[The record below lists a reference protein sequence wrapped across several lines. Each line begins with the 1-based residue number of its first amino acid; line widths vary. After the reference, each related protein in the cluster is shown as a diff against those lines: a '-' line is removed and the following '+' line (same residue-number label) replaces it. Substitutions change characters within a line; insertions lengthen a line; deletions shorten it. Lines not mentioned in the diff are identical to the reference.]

1 MKPSQLNP
9 RAVITNPLALVL
21 GYAVFGALW
30 ILLSDR
36 AVEWLLHDPALV
48 AIANTLKGWAFI
60 ALTSLL
66 LYMMMRNWMGPA
78 GDPPAPVSRH
88 SLWPPVTL
96 ACVVI
101 AGLTAVAIGYNFS
114 RHKQTEVARLQSIA
128 DLKAWQ
134 IKAWL
139 EERQGDVAF
148 LQSSRLLTE
157 LYRNWRERGD
167 SASRDRLLERFG
179 QFGMSKGYEKVV
191 LLDEQGEPLRGSSGQ
206 TPGVAPELLN
216 DARQAVASG
225 ESPLIVSL
233 GTANGELDLNFA
245 ASLPVPGGGPSPII
259 ILNVNPAG
267 YLTPL
272 LQKWPVPS
280 SSAETLLFRRRGD
293 QVLYLNRLRHEPDA
307 QGLLRLPIAT
317 KSLLAAQV
325 LRGEIKPGSA
335 FEGLD
340 YRGVPAVGA
349 VRAIPGTDWFLLAKL
364 DRGEIFAQA
373 WRDFLWIVLAGL
385 LAIFTTIAGA
395 MILRQRWYMVEIRRE
410 HQIQTEKLR
419 ALQTL
424 AALAKGTADVMFIKD
439 MHGRYLLFNRA
450 ACELFSKAEQD
461 VLGKEC
467 SDLFPPEEAAM
478 LTAAD
483 QEVMTNRRTLT
494 RELCLTTANG
504 LLTLRTTLGP
514 LLDAKGELNG
524 VFGVARD
531 VTESKRSTES
541 LRMLSMAVE
550 QSPESIVITDIDAR
564 LVYVNEAFV
573 RNTGYS
579 REEALGKNP
588 RILQSGRTPPETFES
603 MWADL
608 SQGKPWKGVLFNRR
622 KDGSDYVEFV
632 IITPIHEA
640 DGRVTHFVAVKED
653 ITEKQRLGKELDQ
666 HRHHLEELVDS
677 RTAQLVEA
685 RQLADIANRAKSA
698 FLANM
703 SHEIRTPMNA
713 IVGLT
718 HILRQARPTPEQA
731 GKLERIAVAAAHLL
745 SIVNDILDL
754 SKIESGKLDL
764 EQTDFSLASILDH
777 TRSLIFELAQAKG
790 LALSVEADGV
800 PQWLRGDPTRLRQA
814 LLNFA
819 SNAVKFTEWGAI
831 TLRARLLEDHGD
843 QVRIRFEVEDTGIGI
858 AADDLSV
865 LFQPFAQ
872 ADVATTRN
880 YGGTGLGLAISR
892 RLVELMG
899 GEMGV
904 ESEVGR
910 GSKFWFSICFER
922 GTGVLH
928 AEPDVAD
935 TTDSAEDELR
945 QHHGGWHLLL
955 VEDNPVNR
963 EVALELIHAAGI
975 TADSAADGVE
985 AVAMASS
992 KHYDL
997 ILMDM
1002 QMPRMNGL
1010 DATRAIRSLPSGVAT
1025 PILAMTA
1032 NALNEN
1038 RQACLDV
1045 GMNDFVSKPVDPQL
1059 LYAMLS
1065 KWLPRKA
1072 LEAPVTIVATEA
1084 AAAPI
1089 SDDAKLFQRL
1099 ADIPG
1104 LDVDVG
1110 LSLMRGKVNKY
1121 SRLLVMFVVGYEQYA
1136 AQISA
1141 MVAFGDL
1148 DTIKPIAYSLKGT
1161 ASMLG
1166 ASDVTTSVE
1175 ALISALDGG
1184 AGTEVLGSLC
1194 TSLTDDLSSLVNK
1207 IRLAT
1212 AGNIDPARAGADS
1225 RCLAVLTRLA
1235 ELLDEGNLEASYLAW
1250 NEFGLLQA
1258 ALGDSARELLAR
1270 IEAFDYDNAASELRQ
1285 FLAHPHGAQ
1294 KALSVSESIC

>member
-1 MKPSQLNP
+1 M
-9 RAVITNPLALVL
+9 TLVF
-21 GYAVFGALW
+21 GYAVLGSLW

-36 AVEWLLHDPALV
+36 AVEWLLNDPAQI

-66 LYMMMRNWMGPA
+66 LYMMLRYRTGSA

-88 SLWPPVTL
+88 SLWLPVTL
-96 ACVVI
+96 ACVVF
-101 AGLTAVAIGYNFS
+101 AGLTAMAISYNFS
-114 RHKQTEVARLQSIA
+114 RHQQTEVARLQSIA

-167 SASRDRLLERFG
+167 TSSRDRLLERLG
-179 QFGMSKGYEKVV
+179 QFGKSKGYAKVA
-191 LLDEQGEPLRGSSGQ
+191 LLDEQGDPLRGSSGP
-206 TPGVAPELLN
+206 TPAVAPKLRN

-225 ESPLIVSL
+225 QSPVLASPDA
-233 GTANGELDLNFA
+233 ANRELDLNFV
-245 ASLPVPGGGPSPII
+245 ASLPVPGDGHSPII
-259 ILNVNPAG
+259 ILHVDPAG
-267 YLTPL
+267 YLTQL
-272 LQKWPVPS
+272 LQRWPVPS
-280 SSAETLLFRRRGD
+280 TSAETLLFRRAGD
-293 QVLYLNRLRHEPDA
+293 QVLFLNRLRHEPDA
-307 QGLLRLPIAT
+307 EDKLRPPIAT

-335 FEGLD
+335 IEGLD
-340 YRGVPAVGA
+340 YRGVPTMGA
-349 VRAIPGTDWFLLAKL
+349 ARAIAGTDWFLIAKL

-373 WRDFLWIVLAGL
+373 WCDSLWILLAGL
-385 LAIFTTIAGA
+385 LATFATIAGA
-395 MILRQRWYMVEIRRE
+395 MILRQRWYMLEIRRE
-410 HQIQTEKLR
+410 HETQTEKLR

-439 MHGRYLLFNRA
+439 LQGRYLLFNRA
-450 ACELFSKAEQD
+450 ACEQLGKTEEE
-461 VLGKEC
+461 VLGKKC
-467 SDLFPPEEAAM
+467 SDLLPPEEAA
-478 LTAAD
+478 LLEAD
-483 QEVMTNRRTLT
+483 DCVVMTNKCIVT
-494 RELCLTTANG
+494 REQCLTTVNG
-504 LLTLRTTLGP
+504 LSIFQIILGP
-514 LLDAKGELNG
+514 LLDAEGELNG

-531 VTESKRSTES
+531 ISESKRASES

-550 QSPESIVITDIDAR
+550 QSPESIVMTDIDAR

-579 REEALGKNP
+579 RDEALGKNP
-588 RILQSGRTPPETFES
+588 RILQSGRTPPETFEA
-603 MWADL
+603 MWTDL
-608 SQGKPWKGVLFNRR
+608 TQGKTWKGILFNRR

-632 IITPIHEA
+632 IVTPIHEA
-640 DGRVTHFVAVKED
+640 DGRVTHYVAVKED

-666 HRHHLEELVDS
+666 HRHHLEDLVAS
-677 RTAQLVEA
+677 RTVQLVEA
-685 RQLADIANRAKSA
+685 RQQADIANRAKSA

-718 HILRQARPTPEQA
+718 HILRQGRPTPEQTD
-731 GKLERIAVAAAHLL
+731 KLEKIDVAAAHLL
-745 SIVNDILDL
+745 AIINDILDL
-754 SKIESGKLDL
+754 SKIEAGKLNL
-764 EQTDFSLASILDH
+764 EQTDFSLASVLDH
-777 TRSLIFELAQAKG
+777 TRSLISEQARAKG
-790 LALSVEADGV
+790 LAINIEADGV

-814 LLNFA
+814 FLNFA
-819 SNAVKFTEWGAI
+819 SNAVKFTERGSI
-831 TLRARLLEDHGD
+831 TLRALLLEEHGE
-843 QVRIRFEVEDTGIGI
+843 QVLIRFEVADTGIGI

-872 ADVATTRN
+872 ADVTTTRN
-880 YGGTGLGLAISR
+880 YGGTGLGLAITR
-892 RLVELMG
+892 RLIEMMG
-899 GEMGV
+899 GETGV
-904 ESEVGR
+904 TSEVGR
-910 GSKFWFSICFER
+910 GSIFWFSVRLER
-922 GTGVLH
+922 SHGVLH
-928 AEPDVAD
+928 VEPDAAASA
-935 TTDSAEDELR
+935 DSAEDELR
-945 QHHGGWHLLL
+945 QHHGGSHILV
-955 VEDNPVNR
+955 VEDNEINR
-963 EVALELIHAAGI
+963 EVALELIHSVGI
-975 TADSAADGVE
+975 NADHAADGLE
-985 AVAMASS
+985 AVAMASANR
-992 KHYDL
+992 YDL

-1010 DATRAIRSLPSGVAT
+1010 DATRAIRALPSGVAT

-1032 NALNEN
+1032 NALNED
-1038 RQACLDV
+1038 RTACLEA
-1045 GMNDFVSKPVDPQL
+1045 GMNDFVSKPVDPPHF
-1059 LYAMLS
+1059 YAMLL
-1065 KWLPRKA
+1065 KWLSRTA
-1072 LEAPVTIVATEA
+1072 LETQVTFVAAEA
-1084 AAAPI
+1084 AEAQ
-1089 SDDAKLFQRL
+1089 SGDDAELVQRL
-1099 ADIPG
+1099 AGIPG

-1166 ASDVTTSVE
+1166 ASDVTTSAE

-1212 AGNIDPARAGADS
+1212 AGNIDPTRAGADS

-1235 ELLDEGNLEASYLAW
+1235 VLLDEGNLEASYLAW

-1270 IEAFDYDNAASELRQ
+1270 IEAFDYDNAASQLRQ